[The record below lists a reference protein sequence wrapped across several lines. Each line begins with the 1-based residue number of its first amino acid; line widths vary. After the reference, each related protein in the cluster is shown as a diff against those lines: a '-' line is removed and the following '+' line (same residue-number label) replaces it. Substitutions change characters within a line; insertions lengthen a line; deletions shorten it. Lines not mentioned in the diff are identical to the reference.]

1 MYKVIKIK
9 PIWFQVKRVTGAIN
23 PYVGIHV
30 RRTDKISE
38 ASFHQVEEY
47 MKYVEEYFEFLEIK
61 ERKTL
66 DAKRVYVASD
76 DPTVLE
82 ECRKKYPGWNLI
94 NKTILKWYQI
104 YSL

>member
-1 MYKVIKIK
+1 MYKVITIK
-9 PIWFQVKRVTGAIN
+9 PIWFQVKRITGAFN

-47 MKYVEEYFEFLEIK
+47 MKYVEEYYEFLEIR

-66 DAKRVYVASD
+66 DVKRVYVASD
-76 DPTVLE
+76 DPKVLE
-82 ECRKKYPGWNLI
+82 ECRKKYPGRNLL
-94 NKTILKWYQI
+94 NKTIF
-104 YSL
+104 SR